1 MNTSTSS
8 TGTQAMTGQELRFPL
23 ATGKEVWA
31 ELKQQI
37 RAVSN
42 TGWLFLVAI
51 VILSVGAW
59 LNVLVPQLLGR
70 IVDVV
75 RDSGADAQGKL
86 WELAGLMVAAAI
98 VSAILNALG
107 FYLVSKIVE
116 RVIANLRESMVVTAL
131 GLPTHQ
137 VEDAGTGDLVS
148 RSTDDVSMV
157 SSAVTETLPMVTGAL
172 FTIVATAIALLGIDW
187 QFIIIPLVVAPI
199 YYFATKWYLRI
210 APPKYAAER
219 ASMGERARRVL
230 EAIRGR
236 NSVRAYQMENK
247 MHRRIFESSW
257 DVVAHGLGARMTMI
271 RLNQVT
277 LFCEFL
283 MVTGTIVIGYFLVQ
297 NGAVTIGA
305 VTGAALM
312 MIRVRGPLMHLMR
325 VLDTVQSGYASL
337 ARIVGVTLNPPQ
349 AVPDAA
355 APAAQGEV
363 ILRNV
368 SFGYGD
374 GWAVD
379 NVNLH
384 LEPGQS
390 AALVGASGAGK
401 STVAALLAGLRVPNH
416 GEVLIDGIPVAA
428 LSDRERKSRIALVS
442 QEIHVF
448 SGTLRED
455 LTLAQPNATDEELM
469 EALRRVNAMDWFETL
484 ADGLDTVV
492 GAQGIA
498 IEPLEAQQL
507 ALARVLLL
515 NPKVIVMDEAT
526 AEAGSAG
533 ASALEDAAMEVQ
545 KDRTSVVVAHR
556 LDQASQADVIL
567 VMEQGKV
574 VERGTHDEL
583 VRLGGRYATLWQA
596 WQKGR
601 G

>member
-1 MNTSTSS
+1 MSTR
-8 TGTQAMTGQELRFPL
+8 GAVEAHPKDDQELRFPL
-23 ATGKEVWA
+23 ASGKEVWQ
-31 ELKQQI
+31 ELKAQI
-37 RAVSN
+37 QAVSN
-42 TGWLFLVAI
+42 AGWLFLLAI
-51 VILSVGAW
+51 IILGAGAW
-59 LNVLVPQLLGR
+59 LNVTVPQLLGR

-75 RDSGADAQGKL
+75 RASSTEAEAQL
-86 WELAGLMVAAAI
+86 WELALIMAAATI
-98 VSAILNALG
+98 GAAVLNALG
-107 FYLVSKIVE
+107 FFLVSKIVE
-116 RVIANLRESMVVTAL
+116 RVIANLRESMVITAL
-131 GLPTHQ
+131 GLPTYK

-157 SSAVTETLPMVTGAL
+157 SSAVTETLPMLTGAL
-172 FTIVATAIALLGIDW
+172 FTIIATAIALLGIDW

-199 YYFATKWYLRI
+199 FYASAKWYLRV

-219 ASMGERARRVL
+219 AAMGERARRVL

-247 MHRRIFESSW
+247 MHQRIFESSW
-257 DVVAHGLGARMTMI
+257 GVVSNGVSARVTMI

-277 LFCEFL
+277 LLCEFL

-297 NGAVTIGA
+297 NGAVTVGA

-337 ARIVGVTLNPPQ
+337 ARIVGVTLNPPK
-349 AVPDAA
+349 AVPHAG
-355 APAAQGEV
+355 APEAKGEV
-363 ILRNV
+363 ILRDV

-379 NVNLH
+379 DVNLQ
-384 LEPGQS
+384 LKPGQS

-401 STVAALLAGLRVPNH
+401 STVAALLAGLRIPNQ

-428 LSDRERKSRIALVS
+428 LSDAERKLRIALVS
-442 QEIHVF
+442 QEVHVF

-455 LTLAQPNATDEELM
+455 LTLAQPNATDDELLD
-469 EALRRVNAMDWFETL
+469 ALRRVNAMSWFETL

-492 GAQGIA
+492 GAQGVA

-515 NPKVIVMDEAT
+515 DPKVIVMDEAT

-533 ASALEDAAMEVQ
+533 ASKLEDAALEVQ
-545 KDRTSVVVAHR
+545 KGRTSVVVAHR
-556 LDQASQADVIL
+556 LDQACVADVIL
-567 VMEQGKV
+567 VMDHGKV
-574 VERGTHDEL
+574 VERGSHGEL
-583 VRLGGRYATLWQA
+583 VSMGGRYATLWDA
-596 WQKGR
+596 WQRGR
-601 G
+601 A

>member
-1 MNTSTSS
+1 MSTDAPVAQQDS
-8 TGTQAMTGQELRFPL
+8 MRFPL

-31 ELKQQI
+31 ELRNQI

-42 TGWLFLVAI
+42 TGWIFVLALI
-51 VILSVGAW
+51 ILGAGAW

-75 RDSGADAQGKL
+75 QLGDASADSSM
-86 WELAGLMVAAAI
+86 WELAGLMVVAAI
-98 VSAILNALG
+98 LSAILNAWG
-107 FYLVSKIVE
+107 FYLVSKIIE

-131 GLPTHQ
+131 GLPTHR

-157 SSAVTETLPMVTGAL
+157 SSAVTDTLPMLTGAL
-172 FTIVATAIALLGIDW
+172 FTIVATAIALLSIDW
-187 QFIIIPLVVAPI
+187 QFVIVPLIVAPI
-199 YYFATKWYLRI
+199 YYIGMKWYLKV

-230 EAIRGR
+230 ETIRGR
-236 NSVRAYQMENK
+236 NSVRAYQMENTT
-247 MHRRIFESSW
+247 HERIFESSW
-257 DVVAHGLGARMTMI
+257 NVVVNGIAARMTMI

-277 LFCEFL
+277 LFNEFV
-283 MVTGTIVIGYFLVQ
+283 MVTGTIIVGFFLVQ
-297 NGAVTIGA
+297 NGSVTIGA

-325 VLDTVQSGYASL
+325 VLDTIQSGYASL
-337 ARIVGVTLNPPQ
+337 ARIVGVTLNPPV
-349 AVPDAA
+349 AVPDAG
-355 APAAQGEV
+355 APEARGEV
-363 ILRNV
+363 SLKNV

-379 NVNLH
+379 GVDLE
-384 LEPGQS
+384 LEPGQT

-401 STVAALLAGLRVPNH
+401 STVAALLAGLRVPNQ
-416 GEVLIDGIPVAA
+416 GEVLIDGVPVAA
-428 LSDRERKSRIALVS
+428 LSDAERKSRIALVS
-442 QEIHVF
+442 QEVHVF

-455 LTLAQPNATDEELM
+455 LSLARPEATDEELL
-469 EALRRVNAMDWFETL
+469 EALRRVHAMDWFEHL

-515 NPKVIVMDEAT
+515 DPQVIVMDEAT

-533 ASALEDAAMEVQ
+533 ASALEDAAQEVQ
-545 KDRTSVVVAHR
+545 KDRTAVVVAHR
-556 LDQASQADVIL
+556 LDQASHADVIL
-567 VMEQGKV
+567 VMEHGKV
-574 VERGTHDEL
+574 VERGNHDEL
-583 VRLGGRYATLWQA
+583 RALGGRYTALWDA
-596 WQKGR
+596 WQRGR
-601 G
+601 VEN

>member
-1 MNTSTSS
+1 MS
-8 TGTQAMTGQELRFPL
+8 ARRAVEAHPKDDQELRFPL
-23 ATGKEVWA
+23 ASGKEVWK
-31 ELKQQI
+31 ELKAQI
-37 RAVSN
+37 QAVSN
-42 TGWLFLVAI
+42 AGWLFLLAI
-51 VILSVGAW
+51 IILSAGAW
-59 LNVLVPQLLGR
+59 LNVTVPQLLGR

-75 RDSGADAQGKL
+75 RASSAEAEAQL
-86 WELAGLMVAAAI
+86 WELALIMAAAT
-98 VSAILNALG
+98 VGAAVLNALG
-107 FYLVSKIVE
+107 FFLVSKIVE

-131 GLPTHQ
+131 GLPTYK

-157 SSAVTETLPMVTGAL
+157 SSAVTETLPMLTGAL
-172 FTIVATAIALLGIDW
+172 FTIIATAIALLGIDW

-199 YYFATKWYLRI
+199 FYASAKWYLRV

-219 ASMGERARRVL
+219 AAMGERARRVL

-247 MHRRIFESSW
+247 MHQRIFESSW
-257 DVVAHGLGARMTMI
+257 EVVSNGVSARVTMI

-277 LFCEFL
+277 LLCEFL

-297 NGAVTIGA
+297 NGAVTVGA

-337 ARIVGVTLNPPQ
+337 ARIVGVTLNPPK
-349 AVPDAA
+349 AVPHAG
-355 APAAQGEV
+355 APEAKGEV
-363 ILRNV
+363 ILRDV

-379 NVNLH
+379 DVNLQ
-384 LEPGQS
+384 LKPGQS

-401 STVAALLAGLRVPNH
+401 STVAALLAGLRIPNQ

-428 LSDRERKSRIALVS
+428 LSDAERKLRIALVS
-442 QEIHVF
+442 QEVHVF

-455 LTLAQPNATDEELM
+455 LTLAQPNATDDELLD
-469 EALRRVNAMDWFETL
+469 ALRRVNAMSWFETL

-492 GAQGIA
+492 GAQGVA

-515 NPKVIVMDEAT
+515 DPKVIVMDEAT

-533 ASALEDAAMEVQ
+533 ASALEDAALEVQ
-545 KDRTSVVVAHR
+545 KGRTSVVVAHR
-556 LDQASQADVIL
+556 LDQACVADVIL
-567 VMEQGKV
+567 VMDHGKV
-574 VERGTHDEL
+574 VERGSHGEL
-583 VRLGGRYATLWQA
+583 VSMGGRYATLWDA
-596 WQKGR
+596 WQRGR
-601 G
+601 A

>member
-1 MNTSTSS
+1 MSTR
-8 TGTQAMTGQELRFPL
+8 GAVEAHPKDDQELRFPL
-23 ATGKEVWA
+23 ASGKEVWK
-31 ELKQQI
+31 ELKAQI
-37 RAVSN
+37 QAVSN
-42 TGWLFLVAI
+42 AGWLFLLAI
-51 VILSVGAW
+51 IILSAGAW
-59 LNVLVPQLLGR
+59 LNVTVPQLLGR

-75 RDSGADAQGKL
+75 RASSAEAEAQL
-86 WELAGLMVAAAI
+86 WELALIMAAAT
-98 VSAILNALG
+98 VGAAVLNALG
-107 FYLVSKIVE
+107 FFLVSKIVE

-131 GLPTHQ
+131 GLPTYK

-157 SSAVTETLPMVTGAL
+157 SSAVTETLPMLTGAL
-172 FTIVATAIALLGIDW
+172 FTIIATAIALLGIDW

-199 YYFATKWYLRI
+199 FYASAKWYLRV

-219 ASMGERARRVL
+219 AAMGERARRVL

-247 MHRRIFESSW
+247 MHQRIFESSW
-257 DVVAHGLGARMTMI
+257 EVVSNGVSARVTMI

-277 LFCEFL
+277 LLCEFL

-297 NGAVTIGA
+297 NGAVTVGA

-337 ARIVGVTLNPPQ
+337 ARIVGVTLNPPK
-349 AVPDAA
+349 AVPHAG
-355 APAAQGEV
+355 APEAKGEV
-363 ILRNV
+363 ILRDV

-379 NVNLH
+379 DVNLQ
-384 LEPGQS
+384 LKPGQS

-401 STVAALLAGLRVPNH
+401 STVAALLAGLRIPNQ

-428 LSDRERKSRIALVS
+428 LSDAERKLRIALVS
-442 QEIHVF
+442 QEVHVF

-455 LTLAQPNATDEELM
+455 LTLAQPNATDDELLD
-469 EALRRVNAMDWFETL
+469 ALRRVNAMSWFETL

-492 GAQGIA
+492 GAQGVA

-515 NPKVIVMDEAT
+515 DPKVIVMDEAT

-533 ASALEDAAMEVQ
+533 ASKLEDAALEVQ
-545 KDRTSVVVAHR
+545 KGRTSVVVAHR
-556 LDQASQADVIL
+556 LDQACVADVIL
-567 VMEQGKV
+567 VMDHGKV
-574 VERGTHDEL
+574 VERGSHGEL
-583 VRLGGRYATLWQA
+583 VSMGGRYATLWDA
-596 WQKGR
+596 WQRGR
-601 G
+601 A

>member
-1 MNTSTSS
+1 MSTQS
-8 TGTQAMTGQELRFPL
+8 TTPSQEELRFPL
-23 ATGKEVWA
+23 ATGAEVWA
-31 ELKQQI
+31 ELKHQI
-37 RAVSN
+37 KAVSN
-42 TGWLFLVAI
+42 TGWLFVASLI
-51 VILSVGAW
+51 ILSVGAW
-59 LNVLVPQLLGR
+59 LNVMVPQLLGR

-75 RDSGADAQGKL
+75 NEDRGAASAHL
-86 WELAGLMVAAAI
+86 WELSALMAGAAI
-98 VSAILNALG
+98 ASAILNAIG
-107 FYLVSKIVE
+107 FYLISKIIE

-131 GLPTHQ
+131 GLPTHR

-157 SSAVTETLPMVTGAL
+157 SSAVTETLPMLTGAL
-172 FTIVATAIALLGIDW
+172 FTIVATAIALLSIDW
-187 QFIIIPLVVAPI
+187 QFVIIPLVVAPI
-199 YYFATKWYLRI
+199 YYFATRWYLKV

-236 NSVRAYQMENK
+236 NSVRAYQMEDK
-247 MHRRIFESSW
+247 MHHRIFESSW
-257 DVVAHGLGARMTMI
+257 KVVDNGIAARMTMI

-277 LFCEFL
+277 LFNEFL
-283 MVTGTIVIGYFLVQ
+283 MVAGTIVIGFYLVS
-297 NGAVTIGA
+297 NGSVTIGA

-325 VLDTVQSGYASL
+325 VLDTIQSGYASL
-337 ARIVGVTLNPPQ
+337 ARIVGVTLNPPV
-349 AVPDAA
+349 AVPDAG
-355 APAAQGEV
+355 APAARGEV
-363 ILRNV
+363 TLKDV

-379 NVNLH
+379 GVDLD
-384 LEPGQS
+384 LQPGET

-401 STVAALLAGLRVPNH
+401 STVAALLAGLRVPTK
-416 GEVLIDGIPVAA
+416 GEVLIDGVPVAT
-428 LSDRERKSRIALVS
+428 LSDAERKSRIALVS
-442 QEIHVF
+442 QEVHVF

-455 LTLAQPNATDEELM
+455 LSLARPDASDEELV
-469 EALRRVNAMDWFETL
+469 EALRRVHALDWFEHL

-515 NPKVIVMDEAT
+515 DPQVIVMDEAT

-533 ASALEDAAMEVQ
+533 ASALEDAAQEVQ
-545 KDRTSVVVAHR
+545 KDRTAVVVAHR

-567 VMEQGKV
+567 VMDQGKV
-574 VERGTHDEL
+574 VERGSHDEL
-583 VRLGGRYATLWQA
+583 RALGGRYTALWEA
-596 WQKGR
+596 WQRGR
-601 G
+601 IDS

>member
-1 MNTSTSS
+1 MSTR
-8 TGTQAMTGQELRFPL
+8 GAVEAHPKDDQELRFPL
-23 ATGKEVWA
+23 ASGKEVWQ
-31 ELKQQI
+31 ELKAQI
-37 RAVSN
+37 QAVSN
-42 TGWLFLVAI
+42 AGWLFLLAI
-51 VILSVGAW
+51 IILGAGAW
-59 LNVLVPQLLGR
+59 LNVTVPQLLGR

-75 RDSGADAQGKL
+75 RASSTEAEAQL
-86 WELAGLMVAAAI
+86 WELALIMAAATI
-98 VSAILNALG
+98 GAAVLNALG
-107 FYLVSKIVE
+107 FFLVSKIVE
-116 RVIANLRESMVVTAL
+116 RVIANLRESMVITAL
-131 GLPTHQ
+131 GLPTYK

-157 SSAVTETLPMVTGAL
+157 SSAVTETLPMLTGAL
-172 FTIVATAIALLGIDW
+172 FTIIATAIALLGIDW

-199 YYFATKWYLRI
+199 FYASAKWYLRV

-219 ASMGERARRVL
+219 AAMGERARRVL

-247 MHRRIFESSW
+247 MHQRIFESSW
-257 DVVAHGLGARMTMI
+257 GVVSNGVSARVTMI

-277 LFCEFL
+277 LLCEFL

-297 NGAVTIGA
+297 NGAVTVGA

-337 ARIVGVTLNPPQ
+337 ARIVGVTLNPPK
-349 AVPDAA
+349 AVPHAG
-355 APAAQGEV
+355 APEAKGEI
-363 ILRNV
+363 ILRDV

-379 NVNLH
+379 DVNLQ
-384 LEPGQS
+384 LKPGQS

-401 STVAALLAGLRVPNH
+401 STVAALLAGLRIPNQ

-428 LSDRERKSRIALVS
+428 LSDAERKLRIALVS
-442 QEIHVF
+442 QEVHVF

-455 LTLAQPNATDEELM
+455 LTLAQPNATDDELLD
-469 EALRRVNAMDWFETL
+469 ALRRVNAMSWFETL

-492 GAQGIA
+492 GAQGVA

-515 NPKVIVMDEAT
+515 DPKVIVMDEAT

-533 ASALEDAAMEVQ
+533 ASKLEDAALEVQ
-545 KDRTSVVVAHR
+545 KGRTSVVVAHR
-556 LDQASQADVIL
+556 LDQACVADVIL
-567 VMEQGKV
+567 VMDHGKV
-574 VERGTHDEL
+574 VERGSHGEL
-583 VRLGGRYATLWQA
+583 VSMGGRYATLWDA
-596 WQKGR
+596 WQRGR
-601 G
+601 A

>member
-1 MNTSTSS
+1 MSTR
-8 TGTQAMTGQELRFPL
+8 GAVEAHPKDDQELRFPL
-23 ATGKEVWA
+23 ASGKEVWQ
-31 ELKQQI
+31 ELKAQI
-37 RAVSN
+37 QAVSN
-42 TGWLFLVAI
+42 AGWLFLLAI
-51 VILSVGAW
+51 IILSAGAW
-59 LNVLVPQLLGR
+59 LNVTVPQLLGR

-75 RDSGADAQGKL
+75 RASSTEAEAQL
-86 WELAGLMVAAAI
+86 WELALIMAAAT
-98 VSAILNALG
+98 VGAAVLNALG
-107 FYLVSKIVE
+107 FFLVSKIVE

-131 GLPTHQ
+131 GLPTYK

-157 SSAVTETLPMVTGAL
+157 SSAVTETLPMLTGAL
-172 FTIVATAIALLGIDW
+172 FTIIATAIALLGIDW

-199 YYFATKWYLRI
+199 FYASAKWYLRV

-219 ASMGERARRVL
+219 AAMGERARRVL

-247 MHRRIFESSW
+247 MHQRIFESSW
-257 DVVAHGLGARMTMI
+257 EVVSNGVSARVTMI

-277 LFCEFL
+277 LLCEFL

-297 NGAVTIGA
+297 NGAVTVGA

-337 ARIVGVTLNPPQ
+337 ARIVGVTLNPPK
-349 AVPDAA
+349 AVPHAG
-355 APAAQGEV
+355 APEAKGEV
-363 ILRNV
+363 ILRDV

-379 NVNLH
+379 DVNLQ
-384 LEPGQS
+384 LKPGQS

-401 STVAALLAGLRVPNH
+401 STVAALLAGLRIPNQ

-428 LSDRERKSRIALVS
+428 LSDAERKLRIALVS
-442 QEIHVF
+442 QEVHVF

-455 LTLAQPNATDEELM
+455 LTLAQPNATDDELLD
-469 EALRRVNAMDWFETL
+469 ALRRVNAMSWFETL

-492 GAQGIA
+492 GAQGVA

-515 NPKVIVMDEAT
+515 DPKVIVMDEAT

-533 ASALEDAAMEVQ
+533 ASKLEDAALEVQ
-545 KDRTSVVVAHR
+545 KGRTSVVVAHR
-556 LDQASQADVIL
+556 LDQACVADVIL
-567 VMEQGKV
+567 VMDHGKV
-574 VERGTHDEL
+574 VERGSHGEL
-583 VRLGGRYATLWQA
+583 VSMGGRYATLWDA
-596 WQKGR
+596 WQRGR
-601 G
+601 A

>member
-1 MNTSTSS
+1 MSTRR
-8 TGTQAMTGQELRFPL
+8 AVEAHPKDDQELRFPL
-23 ATGKEVWA
+23 ASGKEVWQ
-31 ELKQQI
+31 ELKAQI
-37 RAVSN
+37 QAVSN
-42 TGWLFLVAI
+42 AGWLFLLAI
-51 VILSVGAW
+51 IILSAGAW
-59 LNVLVPQLLGR
+59 LNVTVPQLLGR

-75 RDSGADAQGKL
+75 RASSAEAEAQL
-86 WELAGLMVAAAI
+86 WELALIMAAAT
-98 VSAILNALG
+98 VGAAVLNALG
-107 FYLVSKIVE
+107 FFLVSKIVE

-131 GLPTHQ
+131 GLPTYK

-157 SSAVTETLPMVTGAL
+157 SSAVTETLPMLTGAL
-172 FTIVATAIALLGIDW
+172 FTIIATAIALLGIDW

-199 YYFATKWYLRI
+199 FYASAKWYLRV

-219 ASMGERARRVL
+219 AAMGERARRVL

-247 MHRRIFESSW
+247 MHQRIFESSW
-257 DVVAHGLGARMTMI
+257 EVVSNGVSARLTMI

-277 LFCEFL
+277 LLCEFL

-297 NGAVTIGA
+297 NGAVTVGA

-337 ARIVGVTLNPPQ
+337 ARIVGVTLNPPK
-349 AVPDAA
+349 AVPHAG
-355 APAAQGEV
+355 APEAKGEV
-363 ILRNV
+363 ILRDV

-379 NVNLH
+379 DVNLQ
-384 LEPGQS
+384 LKPGQS

-401 STVAALLAGLRVPNH
+401 STVAALLAGLRIPNQ

-428 LSDRERKSRIALVS
+428 LSDAERKLRIALVS
-442 QEIHVF
+442 QEVHVF

-455 LTLAQPNATDEELM
+455 LTLAQPNATDDELLD
-469 EALRRVNAMDWFETL
+469 ALRRVNAMSWFETL

-492 GAQGIA
+492 GAQGVA

-515 NPKVIVMDEAT
+515 DPKVIVMDEAT

-533 ASALEDAAMEVQ
+533 ASALEDAALEVQ
-545 KDRTSVVVAHR
+545 KGRTSVVVAHR
-556 LDQASQADVIL
+556 LDQACVADVIL
-567 VMEQGKV
+567 VMDHGKV
-574 VERGTHDEL
+574 VERGSHGEL
-583 VRLGGRYATLWQA
+583 VSMGGRYATLWDA
-596 WQKGR
+596 WQRGR
-601 G
+601 A

>member
-1 MNTSTSS
+1 MSTR
-8 TGTQAMTGQELRFPL
+8 GAVEAHPKDDQELRFPL
-23 ATGKEVWA
+23 ASGKEVWQ
-31 ELKQQI
+31 ELKAQI
-37 RAVSN
+37 QAVSN
-42 TGWLFLVAI
+42 AGWLFLLAI
-51 VILSVGAW
+51 IILSAGAW
-59 LNVLVPQLLGR
+59 LNVTVPQLLGR

-75 RDSGADAQGKL
+75 RASSAEAEAQL
-86 WELAGLMVAAAI
+86 WELALIMAAAT
-98 VSAILNALG
+98 VGAAVLNALG
-107 FYLVSKIVE
+107 FFLVSKIVE

-131 GLPTHQ
+131 GLPTYK

-157 SSAVTETLPMVTGAL
+157 SSAVTETLPMLTGAL
-172 FTIVATAIALLGIDW
+172 FTIIATAIALLGIDW

-199 YYFATKWYLRI
+199 FYASAKWYLRV

-219 ASMGERARRVL
+219 AAMGERARRVL

-247 MHRRIFESSW
+247 MHQRIFESSW
-257 DVVAHGLGARMTMI
+257 EVVSNGVSARLTMI

-277 LFCEFL
+277 LLCEFL

-297 NGAVTIGA
+297 NGAVTVGA

-337 ARIVGVTLNPPQ
+337 ARIVGVTLNPPK
-349 AVPDAA
+349 AVPHAG
-355 APAAQGEV
+355 APEAKGEV
-363 ILRNV
+363 ILRDV

-379 NVNLH
+379 DVNLQ
-384 LEPGQS
+384 LKPGQS

-401 STVAALLAGLRVPNH
+401 STVAALLAGLRIPNQ

-428 LSDRERKSRIALVS
+428 LSDAERKLRIALVS
-442 QEIHVF
+442 QEVHVF

-455 LTLAQPNATDEELM
+455 LTLAQPNATDDELLD
-469 EALRRVNAMDWFETL
+469 ALRRVNAMSWFETL

-492 GAQGIA
+492 GAQGVA

-515 NPKVIVMDEAT
+515 DPKVIVMDEAT

-533 ASALEDAAMEVQ
+533 ASALEDAALEVQ
-545 KDRTSVVVAHR
+545 KGRTSVVVAHR
-556 LDQASQADVIL
+556 LDQACVADVIL
-567 VMEQGKV
+567 VMDHGKV
-574 VERGTHDEL
+574 VERGSHGEL
-583 VRLGGRYATLWQA
+583 VSMGGRYATLWDA
-596 WQKGR
+596 WQRGR
-601 G
+601 A

>member
-1 MNTSTSS
+1 MSTR
-8 TGTQAMTGQELRFPL
+8 GAVEAHPKDDQELRFPL
-23 ATGKEVWA
+23 ASGKEVWK
-31 ELKQQI
+31 ELKAQI
-37 RAVSN
+37 QAVSN
-42 TGWLFLVAI
+42 AGWLFLLAI
-51 VILSVGAW
+51 IILGAGAW
-59 LNVLVPQLLGR
+59 LNVTVPQLLGR

-75 RDSGADAQGKL
+75 RASSAEAEAQL
-86 WELAGLMVAAAI
+86 WELALIMAAAT
-98 VSAILNALG
+98 VGAAVLNALG
-107 FYLVSKIVE
+107 FFLVSKIVE

-131 GLPTHQ
+131 GLPTYK

-157 SSAVTETLPMVTGAL
+157 SSAVTETLPMLTGAL
-172 FTIVATAIALLGIDW
+172 FTIIATAIALLGIDW

-199 YYFATKWYLRI
+199 FYASAKWYLRV

-219 ASMGERARRVL
+219 AAMGERARRVL

-247 MHRRIFESSW
+247 MHQRIFESSW
-257 DVVAHGLGARMTMI
+257 EVVSNGVSARVTMI

-277 LFCEFL
+277 LLCEFL

-297 NGAVTIGA
+297 NGAVTVGA

-337 ARIVGVTLNPPQ
+337 ARIVGVTLNPPK
-349 AVPDAA
+349 AVPHAG
-355 APAAQGEV
+355 APEAKGEV
-363 ILRNV
+363 ILRDV

-379 NVNLH
+379 DVNLQ
-384 LEPGQS
+384 LKPGQS

-401 STVAALLAGLRVPNH
+401 STVAALLAGLRIPNQ

-428 LSDRERKSRIALVS
+428 LSDAERKLRIALVS
-442 QEIHVF
+442 QEVHVF

-455 LTLAQPNATDEELM
+455 LTLAQPNATDDELLD
-469 EALRRVNAMDWFETL
+469 ALRRVNAMSWFETL

-492 GAQGIA
+492 GAQGVA

-515 NPKVIVMDEAT
+515 DPKVIVMDEAT

-533 ASALEDAAMEVQ
+533 ASKLEDAALEVQ
-545 KDRTSVVVAHR
+545 KGRTSVVVAHR
-556 LDQASQADVIL
+556 LDQACVADVIL
-567 VMEQGKV
+567 VMDHGKV
-574 VERGTHDEL
+574 VERGSHGEL
-583 VRLGGRYATLWQA
+583 VSMGGRYATLWDA
-596 WQKGR
+596 WQRGR
-601 G
+601 A

>member
-1 MNTSTSS
+1 MSTR
-8 TGTQAMTGQELRFPL
+8 GAVEAHPKDDQELRFPL
-23 ATGKEVWA
+23 ASGKEVWK
-31 ELKQQI
+31 ELKAQI
-37 RAVSN
+37 QAVSN
-42 TGWLFLVAI
+42 AGWLFLLAI
-51 VILSVGAW
+51 IILGAGAW
-59 LNVLVPQLLGR
+59 LNVTVPQLLGR

-75 RDSGADAQGKL
+75 RASSTEAEAQL
-86 WELAGLMVAAAI
+86 WELALIMAAAT
-98 VSAILNALG
+98 VGAAVLNALG
-107 FYLVSKIVE
+107 FFLVSKIVE
-116 RVIANLRESMVVTAL
+116 RVIANLRESMVITAL
-131 GLPTHQ
+131 GLPTYK

-157 SSAVTETLPMVTGAL
+157 SSAVTETLPMLTGAL
-172 FTIVATAIALLGIDW
+172 FTIIATAIALLGIDW

-199 YYFATKWYLRI
+199 FYASAKWYLRV

-219 ASMGERARRVL
+219 AAMGERARRVL

-247 MHRRIFESSW
+247 MHQRIFESSW
-257 DVVAHGLGARMTMI
+257 GVVSNGVSARVTMI

-277 LFCEFL
+277 LLCEFL

-297 NGAVTIGA
+297 NGAVTVGA

-337 ARIVGVTLNPPQ
+337 ARIVGVTLNPPK
-349 AVPDAA
+349 AVPHAG
-355 APAAQGEV
+355 APEAKGEV
-363 ILRNV
+363 ILRDV

-379 NVNLH
+379 DVNLQ
-384 LEPGQS
+384 LKPGQS

-401 STVAALLAGLRVPNH
+401 STVAALLAGLRIPNQ

-428 LSDRERKSRIALVS
+428 LSDAERKLRIALVS
-442 QEIHVF
+442 QEVHVF

-455 LTLAQPNATDEELM
+455 LTLAQPNATDDELLD
-469 EALRRVNAMDWFETL
+469 ALRRVNAMSWFETL

-492 GAQGIA
+492 GAQGVA

-515 NPKVIVMDEAT
+515 DPKVIVMDEAT

-533 ASALEDAAMEVQ
+533 ASKLEDAALEVQ
-545 KDRTSVVVAHR
+545 KGRTSVVVAHR
-556 LDQASQADVIL
+556 LDQACVADVIL
-567 VMEQGKV
+567 VMDHGKV
-574 VERGTHDEL
+574 VERGSHGEL
-583 VRLGGRYATLWQA
+583 VSMGGRYATLWDA
-596 WQKGR
+596 WQRGR
-601 G
+601 A